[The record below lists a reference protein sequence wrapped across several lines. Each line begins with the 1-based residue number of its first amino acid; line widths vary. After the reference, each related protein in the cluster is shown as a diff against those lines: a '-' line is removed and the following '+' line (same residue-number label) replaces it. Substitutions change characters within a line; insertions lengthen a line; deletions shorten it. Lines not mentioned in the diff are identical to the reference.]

1 MKKNLFTV
9 MAGVLALLIFAG
21 CRMMTPPPEIDPN
34 PQSVPEPLRYYGDIE
49 LYKEQRVP
57 LAVMIT
63 ASTAADEISYV
74 DTMKNALNDSD
85 INCVAQ
91 GVPFD
96 IQIRMN
102 SIYKVLTPAPQCR
115 LNHVLEISV
124 ANADGVKVL
133 PLWQHKTEA
142 LKSCTTAA
150 DAKALMKPQI
160 DESIREW
167 NKNYFRKE
175 AGRVF
180 KVSVL
185 QFRTSRKLIEF
196 DDTRYEKDISHVL
209 YKLRRLPGVVN
220 VRMIFSDKA
229 NRVAA
234 FRVVYRSDIKLYE
247 QMINQK

>member
-1 MKKNLFTV
+1 MKKNLFTA
-9 MAGVLALLIFAG
+9 MTGVLVLLIFAG
-21 CRMMTPPPEIDPN
+21 CRVMTPPPVIDPN
-34 PQSVPEPLRYYGDIE
+34 PQPIPEPLRYYGDIE

-57 LAVMIT
+57 LAVMIS
-63 ASTAADEISYV
+63 ASVAADEISFAE
-74 DTMKNALNDSD
+74 TLKNALNNTD

-91 GVPFD
+91 GAPFD

-115 LNHVLEISV
+115 LNHMLEISV

-142 LKSCTTAA
+142 LKSCATAVE
-150 DAKALMKPQI
+150 AKTLMKPQI
-160 DESIREW
+160 EESIREW
-167 NKNYFRKE
+167 NRNYFRKE
-175 AGRVF
+175 AGKVF
-180 KVSVL
+180 KASVL

-196 DDTRYEKDISHVL
+196 DETRYEKDLGHIL
-209 YKLRRLPGVVN
+209 YRLRRLPGVVN

-247 QMINQK
+247 QMKNQK